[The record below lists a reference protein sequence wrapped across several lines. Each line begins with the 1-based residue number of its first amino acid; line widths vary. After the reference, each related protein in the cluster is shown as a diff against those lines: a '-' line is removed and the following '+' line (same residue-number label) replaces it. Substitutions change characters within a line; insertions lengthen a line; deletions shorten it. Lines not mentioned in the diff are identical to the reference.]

1 MTNMLFLA
9 KKSPVIP
16 FFLLYLPQKLKIR
29 MTMKSMINR
38 ILQDG
43 HCLDGGIL
51 KVDRFI
57 NHQMDPYLM
66 KQVAVEFMNRFAQA
80 RPTKILTVEA
90 SGIAPAAM
98 LGYMMELP
106 VVFAKK
112 KQPSTMGGFY
122 ATKVRS
128 FTKQNE
134 YTLIISREY
143 LTAED
148 RVLFIDDFLAYGNAG
163 MGVIDLCRQAG
174 AEIIGM
180 GFIIEKEF
188 QGGRKVLTEAG
199 VQNIESLAI
208 IESLENNQIHLK
220 GVKVRKVN
228 IYEEANRCLL
238 CQDAPCTKACKTGDP
253 ARAIRAIRFDNHK
266 PALQWVKDCS
276 DGDLERA
283 EQACIH
289 YNWPIRI
296 KEMVHAIHKD
306 DVDDSQ
312 YPQLDI
318 TFCGI
323 KCENPFFLASSAVC
337 TNYEMVSHAFDAGW
351 AGVFYKTIC
360 LQEIKEVSP
369 RFDAMHNNATHGDFY
384 GFRNMEQLSENPVE
398 MDFDILRRLK
408 HDYPSKVVV
417 ASIMGQ
423 TEEEWVSLAKMA
435 EEAGCDAAELNFS
448 CPQMKHKG
456 MGSDV
461 GQSPELVKTY
471 TACVKRSV
479 KIPVI
484 PKMTPNITHITEP
497 AEACLQVG
505 ADAISAINTI
515 KSVTMDAGA
524 EVAGQRTISGYSG
537 RAVRPIALRH
547 VLELAQMPE
556 KPVLSGIGG
565 IETWRDALE
574 FIQLGCSN
582 VQVCTAVMQ
591 YGYRIIDDLVLGLRR
606 YLAKRGLKSLES
618 LVGES
623 LPLFLKP
630 DSLNRETIVYP
641 KFDYELCVGCGRC
654 EVSCNDGGHQAIVFD
669 HETRRPRLVGTR
681 CVGCH
686 LCRLVCPAGAI
697 GQSKRVALRP
707 K

>member
-1 MTNMLFLA
+1 
-9 KKSPVIP
+9 
-16 FFLLYLPQKLKIR
+16 
-29 MTMKSMINR
+29 MKSLINR
-38 ILQDG
+38 IIQDG

-51 KVDRFI
+51 KVDRFV

-66 KQVAVEFMNRFAQA
+66 KQVAVEFMNRFAEA

-90 SGIAPAAM
+90 SGIAPAVM
-98 LGYMMELP
+98 LGYLMELP

-112 KQPSTMGGFY
+112 KQPSTMSSFY
-122 ATKVRS
+122 VSKVRS
-128 FTKQNE
+128 FTKQRD
-134 YTLIISREY
+134 YTLIISKEY
-143 LTAED
+143 LSPDD
-148 RVLFIDDFLAYGNAG
+148 RVLFVDDFLAFGNTG
-163 MGVIDLCRQAG
+163 IGVVDLCQQAG
-174 AEIIGM
+174 ATLVGM

-199 VQNIESLAI
+199 VKHIESLAI
-208 IESLENNQIHLK
+208 IESLENNQIKLK
-220 GVKVRKVN
+220 GVKLRKVN

-238 CQDAPCTKACKTGDP
+238 CRDAPCTKACKTGDP

-296 KEMVHAIHKD
+296 KEVVHSIHKD
-306 DVDDSQ
+306 DVELEWSMVNGQWSIVNGPSLNID
-312 YPQLDI
+312 
-318 TFCGI
+318 FCGI
-323 KCENPFFLASSAVC
+323 SCENPFFLASSAVC
-337 TNYEMVSHAFDAGW
+337 TNYEMVARAFDAGW

-360 LQEIKEVSP
+360 MQEIKEVSP

-408 HDYPSKVVV
+408 QDYPTKVVV

-423 TEEEWVSLAKMA
+423 TEEEWVRLAKMA
-435 EEAGCDAAELNFS
+435 EEAGCDAVELNFS
-448 CPQMKHKG
+448 CPQMKHEG

-461 GQSPELVKTY
+461 GQSPELVRTY
-471 TACVKRSV
+471 TACVKQSV

-484 PKMTPNITHITEP
+484 PKMTPNITHIAEP
-497 AEACLQVG
+497 AAACVEAG

-515 KSVTMDAGA
+515 KSVTMTFDS
-524 EVAGQRTISGYSG
+524 EVSGQRTISGYSG

-547 VLELAQMPE
+547 ILELAQMRDNYQLSIVNCQFE
-556 KPVLSGIGG
+556 LSGIGG

-591 YGYRIIDDLVLGLRR
+591 YGYRIIDDLILGLQR
-606 YLAKRGLKSLES
+606 YLAKRGISHLQEI
-618 LVGES
+618 VGEQ
-623 LPLFLKP
+623 LPKFLKP
-630 DSLNRETIVYP
+630 DHLDRDTIIYP
-641 KFDYELCVGCGRC
+641 KFDKELCIGCGRC
-654 EVSCNDGGHQAIVFD
+654 EISCSDGGHQAIVFD
-669 HETRRPRLVGTR
+669 HETRRPRLVGTK

-697 GQSKRVALRP
+697 GVTKRISK